1 MSNKIIVALSA
12 TIITTI
18 CVYATKRKYDNQI
31 AQMKKFTEDMEAYR
45 ANHYAKN
52 GGWMVSPNASAEMRE
67 DIMRSMG
74 DIESILGKEVCNEL
88 RQSVM
93 ETRRATG
100 M

>member
-1 MSNKIIVALSA
+1 MSNKIAVSIAIAAVTA
-12 TIITTI
+12 I

-31 AQMKKFTEDMEAYR
+31 AEMKKFVKDSEAYR

-52 GGWMVSPNASAEMRE
+52 GGWMVSPNASPQMRE

-74 DIESILGKEVCNEL
+74 DIESILGKEVCDEL

-93 ETRRATG
+93 ETRQRTG

>member
-1 MSNKIIVALSA
+1 
-12 TIITTI
+12 
-18 CVYATKRKYDNQI
+18 
-31 AQMKKFTEDMEAYR
+31 
-45 ANHYAKN
+45 
-52 GGWMVSPNASAEMRE
+52 
-67 DIMRSMG
+67 MRSMG